1 MQRLLTKEPPTA
13 CQFHQE
19 IPLIERICFRTGSM
33 NSPSSDRRRNPDET
47 KCFRGVKMEVGYRAY
62 TPGSQA
68 HVLPVQGAHEVI
80 EVVHRLYARVKLC
93 PGLGQHICLQQT
105 QPNANNE

>member
-1 MQRLLTKEPPTA
+1 
-13 CQFHQE
+13 
-19 IPLIERICFRTGSM
+19 M

-68 HVLPVQGAHEVI
+68 HVLPVERSHEVVK
-80 EVVHRLYARVKLC
+80 VVH
-93 PGLGQHICLQQT
+93 CL
-105 QPNANNE
+105 NA